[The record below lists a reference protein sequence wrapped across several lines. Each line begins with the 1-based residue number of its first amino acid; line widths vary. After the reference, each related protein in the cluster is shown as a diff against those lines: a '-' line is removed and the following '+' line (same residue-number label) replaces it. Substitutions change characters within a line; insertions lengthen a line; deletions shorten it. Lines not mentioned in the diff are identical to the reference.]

1 MRVLWFSANP
11 ACYKSS
17 QTNNGGYNGG
27 GWMSSLQQELMK
39 CGDIELGI
47 CFCMDNQPQKVEQQ
61 GVIYYPIPYHRKKTK
76 DKLLDIIHYKDV
88 RRDEVLWPYYIKKFK
103 ETINDFTPD
112 VIEVFG
118 SELYI
123 GLAVIAAKE
132 LSKPCCI
139 HIQGILS
146 LYIYSFLPP
155 SMSKL
160 KYYMSEG
167 LFRVYSK
174 FQYLTYWRR
183 SIHREKTILR
193 TVKNVIGRTEWDKE
207 AMEMLAPQAK
217 YYYGGEILRP
227 CFYEKSLRT
236 IPTKPVIVTTSSNA
250 SYKGFDLV
258 LKIADILKNVMHVDF
273 EWKVFGNIT
282 PRFFEKIANLDHRN
296 LNINICGVATA
307 EQLREKLLTS
317 TLYCH
322 TSYIENSPNSIAEA
336 QILGI
341 PIVATNVGGTSS
353 LVEDGK
359 TGFLFPATDPYMAVY
374 HIKEL
379 IENHNLNIEIGNN
392 ACESARLRHEKKEIV
407 NQLIETY
414 SEIITANG

>member
-1 MRVLWFSANP
+1 MRVLWFSTNP

-47 CFCMDNQPQKVEQQ
+47 CFCMDNQLQKVERQ

-88 RRDEVLWPYYIKKFK
+88 RRDEVLWPYYINKFK
-103 ETINDFTPD
+103 ETINDFNPD

-167 LFRVYSK
+167 LFQSYSK

-183 SIHREKTILR
+183 SIHREKKIFQAAS
-193 TVKNVIGRTEWDKE
+193 NVIGRTEWDKE
-207 AMEMLAPQAK
+207 AMEILAPQAT
-217 YYYGGEILRP
+217 YHYGGEILRP

-236 IPTKPVIVTTSSNA
+236 IPTKPIIVTTSSNA

-258 LKIADILKNVMHVDF
+258 LKIADILKNVMHIDF

-282 PRFFEKIANLDHRN
+282 PRFFEKIANLSHQD
-296 LNINICGVATA
+296 LNIDICGVATA
-307 EQLREKLLTS
+307 EQLREALLHS
-317 TLYCH
+317 TVYVQP
-322 TSYIENSPNSIAEA
+322 SYIENSPNSVSEA
-336 QILGI
+336 QILGV
-341 PIVATNVGGTSS
+341 PVVATNVGGTSS
-353 LVEDGK
+353 MVTHGK
-359 TGFLFPATDPYMAVY
+359 DGFLFPATDPYMAAY
-374 HIKEL
+374 SIKYL
-379 IENHNLNIEIGNN
+379 IDNEKINVEIGRQ
-392 ACESARLRHEKKEIV
+392 ACYTALLRHDKIKIIE
-407 NQLIETY
+407 QLLNTY
-414 SEIITANG
+414 KDILNCVG

>member
-1 MRVLWFSANP
+1 MRVLWFSTNP

-39 CGDIELGI
+39 CEDTELGI
-47 CFCMDNQPQKVEQQ
+47 CFCMDNQPQKAEQQ

-88 RRDEVLWPYYIKKFK
+88 RRDEVLWPYYINKFK
-103 ETINDFTPD
+103 ETINDFNPD

-132 LSKPCCI
+132 LSKPYCI

-167 LFRVYSK
+167 LFLSYRK

-183 SIHREKTILR
+183 SIHREKKIFQAAS
-193 TVKNVIGRTEWDKE
+193 NVIGRTEWDKE
-207 AMEMLAPQAK
+207 AMEILAPQAT
-217 YYYGGEILRP
+217 YHYGGEILRP

-236 IPTKPVIVTTSSNA
+236 IPTSPVIVTTSSNA

-258 LKIADILKNVMHVDF
+258 LKIADILKNVMHIDF
-273 EWKVFGNIT
+273 KWKVFGNIT
-282 PRFFEKIANLDHRN
+282 PRFFEQIANLNHQD

-307 EQLREKLLTS
+307 EQLREALLHS
-317 TLYCH
+317 TVYVQP
-322 TSYIENSPNSIAEA
+322 SYIENSPNSVAEA
-336 QILGI
+336 QILGV
-341 PIVATNVGGTSS
+341 PVVATNVGGTSS
-353 LVEDGK
+353 MVTHGK
-359 TGFLFPATDPYMAVY
+359 DGFLFPATDPYMAAY
-374 HIKEL
+374 SIKYL
-379 IENHNLNIEIGNN
+379 IDNEKINVEIGRQ
-392 ACESARLRHEKKEIV
+392 ACYTALLRHDKIKIIE
-407 NQLIETY
+407 QLLNTY
-414 SEIITANG
+414 KDILNSVG

>member
-1 MRVLWFSANP
+1 MRVLWFSTNP

-47 CFCMDNQPQKVEQQ
+47 CFCMDNQLQKVEQQ

-76 DKLLDIIHYKDV
+76 DKFLDIIHYKDV
-88 RRDEVLWPYYIKKFK
+88 RRDEVLWPYYINKFK
-103 ETINDFTPD
+103 ETINDFNPD
-112 VIEVFG
+112 VIEIFG

-183 SIHREKTILR
+183 SIYREKKIFQAAS
-193 TVKNVIGRTEWDKE
+193 NVIGRTEWDKE
-207 AMEMLAPQAK
+207 AMEILAPQAK
-217 YYYGGEILRP
+217 YHYGGEILRP

-236 IPTKPVIVTTSSNA
+236 IPTKPIIVTTSSNA

-258 LKIADILKNVMHVDF
+258 LKIADILKNVMHIDF

-282 PRFFEKIANLDHRN
+282 PRFFEKIANLSHQD

-307 EQLREKLLTS
+307 EQLREALLHS
-317 TLYCH
+317 TVYVQP
-322 TSYIENSPNSIAEA
+322 SYIENSPNSVSEA
-336 QILGI
+336 QILGV
-341 PIVATNVGGTSS
+341 PVVATNVGGTSS
-353 LVEDGK
+353 MVTHGK
-359 TGFLFPATDPYMAVY
+359 NGFLFPATDPYMAAY
-374 HIKEL
+374 SIKYL
-379 IENHNLNIEIGNN
+379 IDNEKINVEIGRQ
-392 ACESARLRHEKKEIV
+392 ACYTALLRHDKIKIIE
-407 NQLIETY
+407 QLLNTY
-414 SEIITANG
+414 KDILNCVG